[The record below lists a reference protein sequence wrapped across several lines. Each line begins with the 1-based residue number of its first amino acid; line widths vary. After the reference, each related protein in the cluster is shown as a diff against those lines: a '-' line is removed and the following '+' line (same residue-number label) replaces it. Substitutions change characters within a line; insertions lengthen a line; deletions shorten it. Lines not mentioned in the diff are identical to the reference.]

1 MTLLFRHL
9 RLRAKTSGG
18 LYGTDIHFGRGLT
31 VVWAD
36 NTKGKST
43 CMQGMLYALG
53 MERMLSPRRE
63 IPLPHAM
70 TSFVETDNKERHSI
84 LEFSVSLEME
94 NGAGQIITVH
104 RPVKSHLDNRLISVD
119 FGPTLTDENTNAP
132 RRNFFVID
140 PGAALRE
147 DGFHHFLEDFLGW
160 ELPIVKRYDAPDGKL
175 YLETVFPLFW
185 VEQKAGW
192 STIPAAIPT
201 YLRIREV
208 HKRAVEFIMDLDVH
222 RIELRRQQIFDQLA
236 ANAREWRLRLDE
248 VERAVRRSGGK
259 IEGLP
264 PKQTALAD
272 QLNRGH
278 VLVAENSIWA
288 PLKEALTSLRARV
301 ADLLATPAPK
311 VGPAA
316 DDLSRQLQEF
326 IHQAETINTNRL
338 SIYNSKQ
345 LKDADIASLRRRIIT
360 LGEEHQKDLDV
371 QKLQRYSGA
380 VADLTPDHCP
390 TCEQSLIDTLLTQEV
405 LTAVM
410 PIADNIEY
418 IRSQLRM
425 FEDILARE
433 EKILTLLDTGG
444 RPNGP
449 GVN

>member
-1 MTLLFRHL
+1 M
-9 RLRAKTSGG
+9 S
-18 LYGTDIHFGRGLT
+18 
-31 VVWAD
+31 
-36 NTKGKST
+36 
-43 CMQGMLYALG
+43 
-53 MERMLSPRRE
+53 
-63 IPLPHAM
+63 
-70 TSFVETDNKERHSI
+70 
-84 LEFSVSLEME
+84 
-94 NGAGQIITVH
+94 
-104 RPVKSHLDNRLISVD
+104 NRLPWEQYLSGLCDAHWIFQLMPPNNS
-119 FGPTLTDENTNAP
+119 LTQTRRDETSSLLILGHSP
-132 RRNFFVID
+132 GRRL
-140 PGAALRE
+140 PY
-147 DGFHHFLEDFLGW
+147 FLEDFLGR

-345 LKDADIASLRRRIIT
+345 LKDADIASLRRRIRS
-360 LGEEHQKDLDV
+360 LGEDLQKNLMFRNYKD
-371 QKLQRYSGA
+371 
-380 VADLTPDHCP
+380 TPA
-390 TCEQSLIDTLLTQEV
+390 LL
-405 LTAVM
+405 
-410 PIADNIEY
+410 PI
-418 IRSQLRM
+418 
-425 FEDILARE
+425 
-433 EKILTLLDTGG
+433 
-444 RPNGP
+444 
-449 GVN
+449 